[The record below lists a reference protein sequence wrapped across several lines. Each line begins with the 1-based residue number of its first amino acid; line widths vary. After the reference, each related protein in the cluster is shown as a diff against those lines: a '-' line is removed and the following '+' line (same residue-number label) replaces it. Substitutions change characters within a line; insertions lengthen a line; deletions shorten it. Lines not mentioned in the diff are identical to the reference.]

1 MKNKIIINLENK
13 IKILSKEMEAVN
25 YILRRELEK
34 ETRPPAPKKKPI
46 TKQLNK

>member
-25 YILRRELEK
+25 YILDS
-34 ETRPPAPKKKPI
+34 
-46 TKQLNK
+46 